1 MLSTLHSP
9 STTAAAATVRDLP
22 VQPYDFIAQEFSE
35 AHVFTQNQL
44 RPTEASSDFG
54 QRGSPSSQAGYSWYR
69 LECCW
74 ISGNIYSQDETQLF
88 CPVSAIMAQNDG
100 RSPLSDLTAEESQQV
115 LAALVLT
122 CNSALERE
130 ELFVGPIG
138 YAVRD
143 GHNVLVESLLKLGAS
158 ANTKYTDG
166 DSLLHMAAAAGN
178 HNAVRA
184 LLRHGAAVHA
194 LDRNKHTALHLA
206 AMNNNHRTAG
216 ALLRWGARA
225 DYRPD
230 KYEGVTA
237 LDVAATS
244 GSVAVINICRVH
256 GAELRTGNLDGYT
269 ALHAAASEDQAGA
282 ITSLVRGGVNVDTL
296 DRWCSTPLHVA
307 MKKNS
312 TKAVRALLA
321 LGADINKFH
330 SKHQTETPL
339 HSGIKAPGSLSA
351 VNALL
356 DAGAD
361 ANLRQ
366 RGHDDHSPLDMAAW
380 MGKVDIVRALL
391 EHGADSTAMDSEDQS
406 ALHKASSCNQ
416 AGAVDALIEAGALV
430 NARDRIG
437 FTPLHYAAYV
447 LAAEAG
453 NALLAHGAHVNAEDE
468 SNQTPL
474 HLAARMSEKNDAARF
489 VELLLNSDAD
499 EAPVDAG
506 GRTPGDLL
514 VFQEQDENG
523 PPQGPRDNALVVD
536 QLSRAPAER
545 RWRRQSVFVM
555 HRARLKKA
563 RANLTDSD
571 AAPRR
576 AKAARVEGNGAAG
589 NSGDQGVVAHPG
601 AAEGASMAENDA
613 ECVLT
618 RFMGVAEDGVFR
630 NVVKFL

>member
-1 MLSTLHSP
+1 
-9 STTAAAATVRDLP
+9 
-22 VQPYDFIAQEFSE
+22 
-35 AHVFTQNQL
+35 
-44 RPTEASSDFG
+44 
-54 QRGSPSSQAGYSWYR
+54 
-69 LECCW
+69 
-74 ISGNIYSQDETQLF
+74 
-88 CPVSAIMAQNDG
+88 MAQNDG

-115 LAALVLT
+115 LAALVIT

-130 ELFVGPIG
+130 QLFVGPIG

-158 ANTKYTDG
+158 ANTQYTDG

-194 LDRNKHTALHLA
+194 LDRNNHTALHLV
-206 AMNNNHRTAG
+206 AMNGDHRTAG

-225 DYRPD
+225 DYRPR
-230 KYEGVTA
+230 KYESVSA

-244 GSVAVINICRVH
+244 GSVAVINTFRVY
-256 GAELRTGNLDGYT
+256 GADLRTGNWDGYT
-269 ALHAAASEDQAGA
+269 ALHAAASEDQVGA
-282 ITSLVRGGVNVDTL
+282 IRSLVRGGANVNSVDGTYL
-296 DRWCSTPLHVA
+296 TPLHVA
-307 MKKNS
+307 MEKNS
-312 TKAVRALLA
+312 TESVRALCA
-321 LGADINKFH
+321 LGADMNKFH
-330 SKHQTETPL
+330 AKQQTPL
-339 HSGIKAPGSLSA
+339 HFGIKAPGSLSA

-366 RGHDDHSPLDMAAW
+366 RDNDDHSPLDMAAW

-391 EHGADSTAMDSEDQS
+391 QHGAISTAVNSKGES
-406 ALHKASSCNQ
+406 ALHKASSCNE
-416 AGAVDALIEAGALV
+416 AGAVDALIEAGAQV
-430 NARDRIG
+430 NARDGGG
-437 FTPLHYAAYV
+437 FTPLHHAAYV

-453 NALLAHGAHVNAEDE
+453 NALLAHGAHVNAEDGT
-468 SNQTPL
+468 NQTPL
-474 HLAARMSEKNDAARF
+474 HLAAKMSEENDAARF
-489 VELLLNSDAD
+489 VKLLLNSDAD

-514 VFQEQDENG
+514 VFQEADANG
-523 PPQGPRDNALVVD
+523 PPQDPRDNALVLG
-536 QLSRAPAER
+536 QLSRAPEERAERRAER

-555 HRARLKKA
+555 HRARLQ
-563 RANLTDSD
+563 RGQANLTDPD

-576 AKAARVEGNGAAG
+576 AKVARVEGNGAAG